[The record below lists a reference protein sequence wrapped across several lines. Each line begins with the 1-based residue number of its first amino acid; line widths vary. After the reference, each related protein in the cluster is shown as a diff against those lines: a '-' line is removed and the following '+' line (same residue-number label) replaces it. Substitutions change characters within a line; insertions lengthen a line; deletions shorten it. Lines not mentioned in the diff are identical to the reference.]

1 MRSVA
6 AAAKLRAK
14 LRKDK
19 DAPKEV
25 DAVAAAEAELATAGH
40 ATEGGATPDKNSGPA
55 WELHRYKLL
64 YSGLLKKLKALG
76 EELEES
82 RKESNARLAAHNRT
96 KSQMEDARRDNE
108 AANSLLKKLATA
120 STIMAKAVERHD
132 EETAEEDPDL
142 MSALDGFKR
151 VMPHV
156 KTSTED
162 VTLNDEEL
170 ESMHELFH
178 IFDADGNGVLDIEEF
193 RELMDELGRKS
204 GNRMTTS
211 QV

>member
-25 DAVAAAEAELATAGH
+25 DAVAAAEAELATA
-40 ATEGGATPDKNSGPA
+40 
-55 WELHRYKLL
+55 
-64 YSGLLKKLKALG
+64 GLLKKLKALG

-132 EETAEEDPDL
+132 EETAEEDTAEPSPRTL
-142 MSALDGFKR
+142 GSRTCLI
-151 VMPHV
+151 
-156 KTSTED
+156 ST
-162 VTLNDEEL
+162 
-170 ESMHELFH
+170 
-178 IFDADGNGVLDIEEF
+178 
-193 RELMDELGRKS
+193 
-204 GNRMTTS
+204 
-211 QV
+211 